1 MGRAGSV
8 VKVSEEA
15 GNIDGMGNAEQ
26 GPAADKLEWD
36 TSANLSTRLVRAQHA
51 ARRLEKTA
59 AKNGMKFDYVTHDDI
74 ASEAKRILAKNGI
87 LFFPSVDEFSQDGN
101 RTIVKVSAAL
111 INADKPEETFNTVG
125 FGYGVDQQDKGPGK
139 AYSYAVKYILAKTLL
154 LNTSDDIE
162 QHNIDY
168 TPSPAQIAEKTEADI
183 KGWYK
188 SFSDQIENTQSYEQ
202 LKELKKDNLA
212 MLNSPAV
219 PEKTKEAI
227 LEKLDEKIDLAKQV
241 LLQDEAAE

>member
-1 MGRAGSV
+1 MGRARSMGEDSG
-8 VKVSEEA
+8 A
-15 GNIDGMGNAEQ
+15 TDQPNGMGDAIES
-26 GPAADKLEWD
+26 PAPDKLEWD
-36 TSANLSTRLVRAQHA
+36 TSANLSTRLVRAQHD

-162 QHNIDY
+162 LHNIDY

-183 KGWYK
+183 KGWFK

-202 LKELKKDNLA
+202 LKKLKTDNLA
-212 MLNSPAV
+212 MIKSPAV

-227 LEKLDEKIDLAKQV
+227 LEKLDAKIDMAKEA
-241 LLQDEAAE
+241 LLQDEPE